1 MSTVNIPGFEAPYTF
16 THDGASHP
24 VYCRGEGPAI
34 LVMHELPGMTKQCI
48 ALCNTIAD
56 QGFRIYLPLLFGGVG
71 KKAILGNTLRVC
83 VSKEFHMLA
92 ADRSSPIV
100 DYFRALLVKA
110 VEECGAA
117 GQGKAG
123 VIGMCLTGNFAITL
137 IAEPGVNAAV
147 AAQPSLPIRNATALH
162 MSATELQ
169 AVKDTVKQMGKD
181 AVIGI
186 KYDADPMCP
195 NARFERLKAE
205 LGDGFTP
212 IVLPGNKHATL
223 TEHLDQGALDKSLAY
238 LRRQLL

>member
-1 MSTVNIPGFEAPYTF
+1 MTKSRIPGFEDPYDF
-16 THDGASHP
+16 THDGMTHP
-24 VYCRGEGPAI
+24 VFCKGTGPAV
-34 LVMHELPGMTKQCI
+34 LVMHELPGMTQQCI

-56 QGFRIYLPLLFGGVG
+56 QGFRVYLPLLFGGVG
-71 KKAILGNTLRVC
+71 KKSLLGNTLRLC

-100 DYFRALLVKA
+100 DYFRALLEKA
-110 VEECGAA
+110 VSECGEE
-117 GQGKAG
+117 GRGKAG

-137 IAEPGVNAAV
+137 IAEPTVNAAI

-162 MSATELQ
+162 MSDMELQ
-169 AVKDTVKQMGKD
+169 AVKDKVRDMGKD
-181 AVIGI
+181 ALIGI

-212 IVLPGNKHATL
+212 IVLPGNQHATL
-223 TEHLDQGALDKSLAY
+223 TEHLDDGALEKSLAY
-238 LRRQLL
+238 LKRQLQ